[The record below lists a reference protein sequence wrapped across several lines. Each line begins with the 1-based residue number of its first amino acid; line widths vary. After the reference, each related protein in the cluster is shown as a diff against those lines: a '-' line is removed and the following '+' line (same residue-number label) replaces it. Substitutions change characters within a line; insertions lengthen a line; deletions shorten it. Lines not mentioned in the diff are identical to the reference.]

1 LKNSSLITQIYSI
14 QEEELIN
21 LLKRKERRGI
31 EYLYDRYSSSLYGV
45 VLRIV
50 KSEILAEEVLQDVF
64 IKIWEKIDL
73 YDPQKGRLYT
83 WMINLTRNQALDKL
97 KSKEFKRVT
106 KTSEIKDTDAGSL
119 ESIDP
124 DTIGLKEIVEKLSP
138 EQKQVIDL
146 MYFEGYTQSEI
157 AEKFGIPLG
166 TIKTRVRA
174 AINKLRSLF

>member
-1 LKNSSLITQIYSI
+1 
-14 QEEELIN
+14 
-21 LLKRKERRGI
+21 
-31 EYLYDRYSSSLYGV
+31 
-45 VLRIV
+45 
-50 KSEILAEEVLQDVF
+50 
-64 IKIWEKIDL
+64 
-73 YDPQKGRLYT
+73 
-83 WMINLTRNQALDKL
+83 MINLTRNQALDKL